1 MEGRTKPIFF
11 RSGAELRRWLERH
24 HSTERELLVG
34 FYKKGAPRA
43 GITYREA
50 LDEAL
55 CFGWIDGVRRSVD
68 DDSYMNRFTPRTA
81 RSTWSVV
88 NIGRMRELI
97 ADGQVAPAGLAAF
110 ERRDEERSR
119 QYSYEART
127 RPLDPEYERELR
139 ANARAWAFFSAQP
152 PSYRRLTSW
161 WVMSAKQEATR
172 RRRLATLVDC
182 SAAGARIPQLASPAR
197 KTTPRSE

>member
-1 MEGRTKPIFF
+1 MEGRTKPVFF

-24 HSTERELLVG
+24 HETETELLVG
-34 FYKKGAPRA
+34 FHKKGAPRA

-68 DDSYMNRFTPRTA
+68 DDSYSIRFTPRTP

-88 NIGRMRELI
+88 NTDRMRELI
-97 ADGQVAPAGLAAF
+97 AAGLVAPAGLVAF

-127 RPLDPEYERELR
+127 RPLDSAYERELR
-139 ANARAWAFFSAQP
+139 ANARAWEFFDAQP
-152 PSYRRLTSW
+152 PSYRRLAAW
-161 WVMSAKQEATR
+161 WIMSAKQEATR

-182 SAAGARIPQLASPAR
+182 SAAGTRIPGLTS
-197 KTTPRSE
+197 KK